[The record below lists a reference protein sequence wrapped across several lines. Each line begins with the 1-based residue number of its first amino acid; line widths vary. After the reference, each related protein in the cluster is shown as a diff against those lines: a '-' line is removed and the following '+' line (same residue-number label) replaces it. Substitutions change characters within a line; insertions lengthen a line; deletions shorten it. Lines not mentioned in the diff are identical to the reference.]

1 MIYDRL
7 YRPTKDELIYHYC
20 GADAFAQIVRSRTIW
35 HTVYSALN
43 DATERKWGFA
53 QFQEA
58 ADKQRKVCGADFIDR
73 ITTIVR
79 LTQDHSVAMICSFSL
94 NGDLLSQWRA
104 YADDGRGFA
113 IGFSPQ
119 ELEWPAKPL
128 RVLYDRAAQRSEL
141 TNNIKH
147 VFEVEKRFGFRY
159 DARFQ
164 QHWFD
169 FGLDLCAYKHPSF
182 AEEVEIRNVHISAL
196 ALGENERRI
205 MIPLGGIDG
214 DGERRAGPQPINYR
228 VRNGEQVPYVVLD
241 MTDGRRNAP
250 IKEIVLGPKNPDR
263 EANVEMF
270 LVSLGWDGIKVRRSD
285 APYV

>member
-20 GADAFAQIVRSRTIW
+20 GADAFAQIVRSRTMW
-35 HTVYSALN
+35 HTAYSALN

-58 ADKQRKVCGADFIDR
+58 ADKLRKVCGADFMDR
-73 ITTIVR
+73 VTTIVR
-79 LTQDHSVAMICSFSL
+79 LTQDHSVAMISSFSL

-128 RVLYDRAAQRSEL
+128 RVLYDRAAQRNEL

-164 QHWFD
+164 QHWFH